1 MARNEVLNSKA
12 FSAAVTTVLA
22 MLAGF
27 GSRYVDQQGNAKVIE
42 QRVIAIEKRN
52 DATDKVHS
60 ETARILDGIGRQLE
74 RLETH
79 QADTDRRVLT
89 LEGRPSA
96 RSN

>member
-1 MARNEVLNSKA
+1 MARNELLNSKA

-22 MLAGF
+22 MVAGF
-27 GSRYVDQQGNAKVIE
+27 GSKYFDQQVSTKLME
-42 QRVIAIEKRN
+42 QRVVTIEKRN
-52 DATDKVHS
+52 EAADKVHS

-79 QADTDRRVLT
+79 QADTDRRVST

>member
-1 MARNEVLNSKA
+1 MARNELLNSKA
-12 FSAAVTTVLA
+12 FSAVVTTVLA
-22 MLAGF
+22 MVAGF
-27 GSRYVDQQGNAKVIE
+27 GSRYVDQQTTTKLVD
-42 QRVIAIEKRN
+42 QRVTAIEKRN
-52 DATDKVHS
+52 DAADKVHS

-79 QADTDRRVLT
+79 QADTDRRVST